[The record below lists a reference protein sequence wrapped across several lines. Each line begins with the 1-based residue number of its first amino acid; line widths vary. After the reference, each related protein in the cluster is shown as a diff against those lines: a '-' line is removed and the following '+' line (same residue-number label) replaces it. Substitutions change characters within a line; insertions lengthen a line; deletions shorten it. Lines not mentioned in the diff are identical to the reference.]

1 MCVVCVSVVTAVSL
15 LSPTQAPT
23 VVEKK
28 DIQQYQLINKSCSK
42 SNLNQTVKLP
52 NKKVLVCT
60 AYGDGYYNAG
70 YKWMVKSNSKPST
83 KSTQNKS
90 TPVGTTTKSIQDE
103 YTKISTTQSEKII
116 KVYQNILGSFKPNP
130 EYFKMTVISSPKVNK
145 SRVSE
150 IISNYEKSVNFFPMP
165 IDKKITWVFLDETE
179 KDWWVQKTS
188 EIDRPNL
195 QWWESGKC
203 NISQTTIC
211 AYGNGNPNSPIFYM
225 VVGSSSKWESNDLFV
240 ADHESAHMYQ
250 MVTWTHSDLNCWV
263 IEGQATAVGMA
274 MSSRNME
281 MYDIRQSQVRDIQR
295 MFINYKTFST
305 EDWINAYAKI
315 NSDRDYCFQNG
326 AGYNMGMLAV
336 ESMYDLYDGKI
347 VDKFFIDYSKSKN
360 FNETLL
366 KYFKISESEFY
377 KNVALYVK
385 NSI

>member
-28 DIQQYQLINKSCSK
+28 NIQQHQLTDKSCSK
-42 SNLNQTVKLP
+42 PNLNKTIKLS
-52 NKKVLVCT
+52 NKKVLICT
-60 AYGDGYYNAG
+60 AYGDGYYNTG
-70 YKWMVKSNSKPST
+70 YKWIVKSNSKPST
-83 KSTQNKS
+83 KSTQNKFI
-90 TPVGTTTKSIQDE
+90 PV
-103 YTKISTTQSEKII
+103 STTQSEKVT
-116 KVYQNILGSFKPNP
+116 KVYQNILGSYSPSP
-130 EYFKMTVISSPKVNK
+130 QYYFKMTVITSPNVNK
-145 SRVSE
+145 SRVNE
-150 IISNYEKSVNFFPMP
+150 IVSNYEKSVNFFPMP

-179 KDWWVQKTS
+179 KDWWIQKTS

-195 QWWESGKC
+195 EWWEGRKC

-263 IEGQATAVGMA
+263 IEGQATAIGMA
-274 MSSRNME
+274 MSSRNMD
-281 MYDIRQSQVRDIQR
+281 MNDIRQSQIRDIQR

-315 NSDRDYCFQNG
+315 NSDRNYCFQNG

-360 FNETLL
+360 FNDTLL
-366 KYFKISESEFY
+366 KYFKINESEFY
-377 KNVALYVK
+377 KNVALYIK